1 MSTLHYSLGN
11 NNNNKKSIT
20 QKTPLILNANKPFF
34 FAKGY
39 DTAKYLI
46 LISKII
52 KSHFNSR
59 ASIIEQSKSL
69 QILLTYLF

>member
-1 MSTLHYSLGN
+1 MQINL
-11 NNNNKKSIT
+11 
-20 QKTPLILNANKPFF
+20 FF

-52 KSHFNSR
+52 KSHFNSH

-69 QILLTYLF
+69 QILLTYLFWQSYFTCKQQ